1 MRKESRGRSK
11 LVNGEE
17 GDVLLAVAIWI
28 WKGEIDGERMD
39 DG

>member
-1 MRKESRGRSK
+1 
-11 LVNGEE
+11 VNREE
-17 GDVLLAVAIWI
+17 GDVLFVAAIWI